1 MRKNSIYIY
10 VLKKYTHTTSK
21 SVCVCVQKNMYRY
34 VCIYIHTWMQ
44 MMWFFQHRV
53 TEIVSQ
59 TQTVQVNLNSPE
71 DQFGEDAKRQ
81 FFGSNDFITL
91 LHVYITLFLSLYIYY
106 VYLYKIPIPPS
117 LSSLARPEK
126 TLPYANPQL
135 LGAPDALGCS
145 PVLCDCK
152 GPDGKVPGPDG
163 EPRATTVV

>member
-1 MRKNSIYIY
+1 MRTNSIYIHIYIY
-10 VLKKYTHTTSK
+10 VLKNIHTLPARVF
-21 SVCVCVQKNMYRY
+21 VCVCKKNMYRY

-91 LHVYITLFLSLYIYY
+91 LHVYITLFSLSLYILCILIKNSYTSISFFPCQAR
-106 VYLYKIPIPPS
+106 KN
-117 LSSLARPEK
+117 LAIRQPA
-126 TLPYANPQL
+126 TSGGSWRSGMLT
-135 LGAPDALGCS
+135 GALWLQGS
-145 PVLCDCK
+145 WL
-152 GPDGKVPGPDG
+152 
-163 EPRATTVV
+163 